1 MALAGLGSD
10 WWTLGLAASEVDP
23 GPGASRAGNRGA
35 PKAQT
40 RGVRHHTNFFHSLP
54 MGHVMTPAFHK
65 LLSKVTHWTHNVLGD
80 GTQEDDHI
88 LEDH

>member
-1 MALAGLGSD
+1 MWHWQVLGQ
-10 WWTLGLAASEVDP
+10 TGGPGLAASEVDP
-23 GPGASRAGNRGA
+23 GPGASRAGNREA

-65 LLSKVTHWTHNVLGD
+65 LLSKVTNVLVD
-80 GTQEDDHI
+80 GTQEEDHI
-88 LEDH
+88 QEDH